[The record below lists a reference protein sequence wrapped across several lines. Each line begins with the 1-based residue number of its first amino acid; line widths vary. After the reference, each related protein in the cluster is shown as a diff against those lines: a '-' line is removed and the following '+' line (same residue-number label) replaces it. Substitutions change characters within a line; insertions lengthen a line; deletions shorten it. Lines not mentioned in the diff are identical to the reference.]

1 MTKVSARYWD
11 QGEGYKKTKQN
22 KTSKETWKK
31 KLIKTFASFTSVI
44 NNRSLVAIHASCGP
58 KDIMK
63 DLAEEFMLLHGMLE
77 AVRQSARLGY

>member
-1 MTKVSARYWD
+1 
-11 QGEGYKKTKQN
+11 
-22 KTSKETWKK
+22 
-31 KLIKTFASFTSVI
+31 
-44 NNRSLVAIHASCGP
+44 VAIHASCGP

>member
-1 MTKVSARYWD
+1 MKVTK
-11 QGEGYKKTKQN
+11 KQN
-22 KTSKETWKK
+22 KTKQAKKLEKK